1 MRRLVQGGA
10 PVVASGLRCGAPGA
24 VRRGELP
31 DRRGDLVMGE
41 RRRLPQPR
49 HLRRARRR
57 GRRRGL
63 GCDLRQP
70 GEVGRVVGQ
79 AGGRVRAAR
88 HHAERVHE
96 VPGQHERVPQRAQ
109 EAGRHDLLDRDE
121 NLARRE
127 RRCGVQPAGPGDLHV
142 ARRVGALR
150 MQQEHVQVK
159 PAGLGDGGVLLRPR
173 QRDSLL
179 AGQQVAAAGQPERHG
194 GQVLLGGL
202 KPGRERVGRPFVDLD
217 LPFLHRPAEQR
228 GQSEDVQAGEAEH
241 DPGDRPGAEQDLQR
255 EAAAPAHVDQVA
267 GPARGQCVHRGQ
279 RQPGE
284 QGAAHAHPA
293 PVRDAGHEL
302 PEGHERGLVKH
313 RGRRRYPSRSA
324 HGYSFQRNVNSTD

>member
-1 MRRLVQGGA
+1 
-10 PVVASGLRCGAPGA
+10 
-24 VRRGELP
+24 
-31 DRRGDLVMGE
+31 MGE

-49 HLRRARRR
+49 HLGRARRC

-63 GCDLRQP
+63 GRDLRQP

-79 AGGRVRAAR
+79 AGGRVRAAW
-88 HHAERVHE
+88 HDAQRVHE

-109 EAGRHDLLDRDE
+109 DAGGHDLLDRDE

-127 RRCGVQPAGPGDLHV
+127 CRGGVHPAGPGDLDI

-150 MQQEHVQVK
+150 MQQEHVQVQ
-159 PAGLGDGGVLLRPR
+159 PAGLGDGGVLPRPR
-173 QRDSLL
+173 QRDGVL

-202 KPGRERVGRPFVDLD
+202 EPGREGVGRPFIDHD
-217 LPFLHRPAEQR
+217 LPFLDRPAEQG

-241 DPGDRPGAEQDLQR
+241 DPGDRPGTEQDLQR
-255 EAAAPAHVDQVA
+255 QAAAPAHVDQVA
-267 GPARGQCVHRGQ
+267 GLARGQRVHGGQ
-279 RQPGE
+279 GQPGE
-284 QGAAHAHPA
+284 QGAADAHPA

-302 PEGHERGLVKH
+302 TEGDERGLVRR
-313 RGRRRYPSRSA
+313 RGRRRCPGRSA
-324 HGYSFQRNVNSTD
+324 HGCSFQRNIYSAD